1 MSDTQNSKPI
11 ARPAVAKD
19 MTCSCGDDGG
29 IYPISRHVVLAIK
42 ETRKMM
48 IANPQ
53 LTVYQCASVVTDKMI
68 QEHTMIERLLDMPSF
83 TRLVGSYANQPY
95 CFV

>member
-1 MSDTQNSKPI
+1 MNS
-11 ARPAVAKD
+11 
-19 MTCSCGDDGG
+19 CSCNLVAVC
-29 IYPISRHVVLAIK
+29 SLTTHVILAVR

-53 LTVYQCASVVTDKMI
+53 LTVYQCASVVTDKMF
-68 QEHTMIERLLDMPSF
+68 QEHTMIERLPDMPSF